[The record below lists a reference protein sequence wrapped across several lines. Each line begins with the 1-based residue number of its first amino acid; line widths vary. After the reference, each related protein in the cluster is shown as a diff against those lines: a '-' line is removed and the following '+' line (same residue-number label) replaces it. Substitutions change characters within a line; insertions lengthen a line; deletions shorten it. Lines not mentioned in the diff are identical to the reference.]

1 MLLILEMYIK
11 YMHVMLPFII
21 LLKSVGGEM
30 VGTYSNSCDQSIVH
44 RTSDL
49 NVWQLL
55 TVSI

>member
-1 MLLILEMYIK
+1 
-11 YMHVMLPFII
+11 MHVMLPFII

-30 VGTYSNSCDQSIVH
+30 VGTCSNSCDQSIVH